1 MINASTIFFYSLA
14 QAELVCLGL
23 IKYSCVLL
31 QVRSRC
37 LKPTFILYK
46 GGGLGLS
53 GHWVHLIID
62 CQIKSCSSLESSL
75 TPTSICLH
83 LEQPLPP
90 PRPFIQPPLQ
100 PPPPHFLSTLSVA
113 PSFPPSHQHHFS
125 WRANNCLTVMALKAK
140 QGASRCEWVRACVC
154 ACTCVYVL
162 DHWEALRF
170 EEVCTH
176 QHQPKRMVYAHKHA

>member
-1 MINASTIFFYSLA
+1 MINASTIFYPLA

-23 IKYSCVLL
+23 IKYSCVHL

-37 LKPTFILYK
+37 LKPTFILYE

-90 PRPFIQPPLQ
+90 PDHSSSHHFNRRPHIF
-100 PPPPHFLSTLSVA
+100 S
-113 PSFPPSHQHHFS
+113 PPSASLPPSLHPINTTS
-125 WRANNCLTVMALKAK
+125 LDVLTTV
-140 QGASRCEWVRACVC
+140 
-154 ACTCVYVL
+154 
-162 DHWEALRF
+162 
-170 EEVCTH
+170 
-176 QHQPKRMVYAHKHA
+176 